1 MIWFTHNKLLIVIA
15 CILTILTGVICS
27 NIPRLVKYFLVCIS
41 ILVCFG
47 LAGETIFVKN
57 CIFTKFDPTTRT
69 RNRYLLPIDLCL
81 GGLLG
86 GGGSGVYCT
95 AKFLPNTKVKK

>member
-1 MIWFTHNKLLIVIA
+1 MAATLPIWSLLYQYMIWFTNNKLVIVIA

-47 LAGETIFVKN
+47 LVGETIFVK
-57 CIFTKFDPTTRT
+57 IV
-69 RNRYLLPIDLCL
+69 YLLNSTPLPEPEIDTYYRLIY
-81 GGLLG
+81 
-86 GGGSGVYCT
+86 V
-95 AKFLPNTKVKK
+95 